1 MYCSKTSFVCKY
13 ICYYSTETLLSF
25 HSMFSKFYRF
35 PSTALLRSLLHYER
49 RTTNDLQ
56 QRIKLQENL
65 TTILCQA
72 EFTFYTTEKMKFSIK
87 DFFSKDDLRI
97 WSHLLKKSL
106 MENFIF
112 CAVMNFQFGF
122 DLNLLY
128 LI

>member
-112 CAVMNFQFGF
+112 CAVLVTEFAW
-122 DLNLLY
+122 L
-128 LI
+128 